1 MAIKFKEVATK
12 KRELV
17 PAGSHV
23 ARIVKIIEIGR
34 TTYTY
39 LGEEKQKYA
48 VELTFELPN
57 ELRVFNEDKGEQ
69 PFFVS
74 LEYNLSRYEK
84 AKLMIHLGSLENK
97 VFTEDEM
104 LDLDVASYIGRAC
117 MVTIIHKVSKKGNT
131 YDWVQ
136 NVSSVPKGLKVPDI
150 VNPPLVRDYDTN
162 FDLDVFSTFPEW
174 LQEKIKS
181 TPQWKEKRAERRSD
195 IVANVKF
202 DAVDPEILEENN
214 NDLPF

>member
-12 KRELV
+12 KREV
-17 PAGSHV
+17 VSAGSHV

-48 VELTFELPN
+48 VEFTFELPN

-69 PFFVS
+69 PFVVS
-74 LEYNLSRYEK
+74 HEYNLSRYEK

-117 MVTIIHKVSKKGNT
+117 MITLVHKVSKKGNT
-131 YDWVQ
+131 YANVQ
-136 NVSSVPKGLKVPDI
+136 SVSSVPKGLKVPEI
-150 VNPPLVRDYDTN
+150 MNVPLVWDYDTN
-162 FDLDVFSTFPEW
+162 FDLDVFDSFPEW
-174 LQEKIKS
+174 LQEKIQG
-181 TPQWKEKRAERRSD
+181 TPQWEEKRAERRSD
-195 IVANVKF
+195 VVADIKF
-202 DAVDPEILEENN
+202 NKEEEEEENN
-214 NDLPF
+214 NLPF